1 MLRTVT
7 HDADRRMWCG
17 PTAISAVTGAPT
29 SKVFALADADRQARI
44 DKGTWSIMG
53 RSRSRS
59 VKGMAHGELVN
70 VLRAL
75 GHRVTLL
82 VSNTTGE
89 RVPLGDFIRQHH
101 RSDTAYIVA
110 VRGHYLAVSGFMVV
124 DSHSGGWPVWCYDRK
139 RAMRQRVVWAVAVD
153 AGLNGGVRRG

>member
-82 VSNTTGE
+82 VSNTTSKVSKPVGAND
-89 RVPLGDFIRQHH
+89 RNSSSAAIAA
-101 RSDTAYIVA
+101 RS
-110 VRGHYLAVSGFMVV
+110 GAVSPKPPKPPTGAQVQETFDMLTCADADLRDTPHLSHVPSVV
-124 DSHSGGWPVWCYDRK
+124 QTCASYE
-139 RAMRQRVVWAVAVD
+139 
-153 AGLNGGVRRG
+153 AG